1 MKRLFFA
8 LVIALATMTTAQA
21 QSKIAHV
28 NSQELLD
35 TMPSRKKAIEDIRFV
50 EKKGIEELTEMDA
63 AVKKAYEE
71 LVALPKGTAQT
82 VIQYSQD
89 RVAKLQ
95 QALETRNAE
104 LEQQMQMMS
113 AELNDKVI
121 ASVKEAV
128 AIVANRK
135 GLHYVIDETSAL
147 FANGTDITNEV
158 ITELLKIDARKTA
171 EAQGGTTPQ

>member
-8 LVIALATMTTAQA
+8 LVIALAATTSVQA

-28 NSQELLD
+28 NSQKLLD
-35 TMPSRKKAIEDIRFV
+35 TMPSRKKGIEEITFI

-71 LVALPKGTAQT
+71 YAKLPAGTAQS
-82 VIQYSQD
+82 VVQYSQD
-89 RVAKLQ
+89 RVSKLQ

-104 LEQQMQMMS
+104 LEQQMQDLS
-113 AELNDKVI
+113 QKLNVQVI

-128 AIVANRK
+128 DIVARKK
-135 GLHYVIDETSAL
+135 GLNYVIDETSAL
-147 FANGTDITNEV
+147 YVSGADITNEV
-158 ITELLKIDARKTA
+158 IVELLKIDARKTA
-171 EAQGGTTPQ
+171 EQGGTSPQ